1 MGYWDWICHSPLKA
15 LVGEK
20 RNFTFN
26 KVEKYD
32 KRSALVGEKRNFTF
46 NKVEKYTHFFY
57 KHHSFWT
64 EGPFFIFNAF
74 KRGGGY

>member
-26 KVEKYD
+26 KVEKYH
-32 KRSALVGEKRNFTF
+32 KRSALVGEKWNFTF
-46 NKVEKYTHFFY
+46 NKVEKYPHFFL
-57 KHHSFWT
+57 
-64 EGPFFIFNAF
+64 
-74 KRGGGY
+74 